1 MGLFGPTSYD
11 IKKGIEDAISPKT
24 SHLTTY
30 YIRAIISKKDINGL
44 SEKWAKDFPMS
55 EIAFKTALLRKATYE
70 NIVDWFNSQ
79 HPFGTNSHNAK
90 IEKILVGS
98 KTSTSTYFPLTYKTE
113 HNDGSMLTVCS
124 VDPVT
129 FKEDWMGFK
138 PDGFEESR
146 AREIR
151 EQLRVIFKDKDD
163 FRLIN

>member
-30 YIRAIISKKDINGL
+30 YIRAIISKRDINGL

-70 NIVDWFNSQ
+70 NIVNWFNSQ

-98 KTSTSTYFPLTYKTE
+98 KTSTSTYFPLTYKTG

-138 PDGFEESR
+138 PDGFEELDIE
-146 AREIR
+146 A
-151 EQLRVIFKDKDD
+151 
-163 FRLIN
+163 

>member
-1 MGLFGPTSYD
+1 MGLFGPTRYD

-24 SHLTTY
+24 SHFTTY
-30 YIRAIISKKDINGL
+30 YIRAIISKKDTNGL

-55 EIAFKTALLRKATYE
+55 EEAFKRALFRKTTYE

-98 KTSTSTYFPLTYKTE
+98 KTSTSTYFPFTYETE

-129 FKEDWMGFK
+129 FKEDWVGFK
-138 PDGFEESR
+138 PDGFEELDIG
-146 AREIR
+146 A
-151 EQLRVIFKDKDD
+151 
-163 FRLIN
+163 